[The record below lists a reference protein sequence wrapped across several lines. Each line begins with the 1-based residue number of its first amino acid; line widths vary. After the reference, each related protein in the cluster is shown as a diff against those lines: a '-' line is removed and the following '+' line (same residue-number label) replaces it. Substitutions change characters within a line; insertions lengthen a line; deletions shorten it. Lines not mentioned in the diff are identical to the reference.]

1 MRLWSLFSFHVEALD
16 VFEFPDAAIAV
27 ENEHRRSRLVAAP
40 GFYAESDIDCDSVR
54 IHAVCLQHFGRPRG
68 WRSHGQSLHKLL
80 QIALYDDRKELVG
93 RGLLDQAVKLS
104 DEPPDRLF
112 YPGSVS

>member
-1 MRLWSLFSFHVEALD
+1 RPIRLVWACFSFLCKRRDCQVSPAAAL
-16 VFEFPDAAIAV
+16 
-27 ENEHRRSRLVAAP
+27 ENEMDVRRSRLGAAP

-112 YPGSVS
+112 YPG